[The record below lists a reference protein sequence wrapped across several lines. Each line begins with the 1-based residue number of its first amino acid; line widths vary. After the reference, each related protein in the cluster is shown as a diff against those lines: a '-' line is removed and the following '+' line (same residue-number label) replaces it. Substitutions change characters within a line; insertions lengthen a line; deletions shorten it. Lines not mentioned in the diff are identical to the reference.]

1 MTPYPPSTAPTLLLP
16 YLTSTGSLTY
26 ALESLARQR
35 LRVVVVFEGFRL
47 LTLTE
52 RTNLAHLL
60 PSRTKP
66 VMAWVREVALYGNN
80 KDSQG
85 NNNPKEAWVS
95 ATSFLITPL
104 TGKAHRL
111 RHLGTTPMGYV
122 LFKTQK
128 TLPKHRTFSPDG
140 MARQTIY
147 DWRGTKVVVV
157 ERFLGAF
164 LDKLENLT
172 DSNKA

>member
-128 TLPKHRTFSPDG
+128 TLPKHRTFSHDG